1 MLKLSNHSMKRHEE
15 TMKKKISEINKIQ
28 RVQQQTLKK
37 ISLAFAVAE
46 NADNRFPK
54 AGKGEK

>member
-1 MLKLSNHSMKRHEE
+1 MKRHEE

-28 RVQQQTLKK
+28 RVQQQTLKN
-37 ISLAFAVAE
+37 ISLASAVAQ

-54 AGKGEK
+54 GGKGEK

>member
-1 MLKLSNHSMKRHEE
+1 MKRHEE

-28 RVQQQTLKK
+28 RVQQQTLQFQ
-37 ISLAFAVAE
+37 ISLASAVAQ